1 MGVLLHGGV
10 IVLRDFIDEAD
21 LLVEDG
27 KIVKLGKNI
36 ESGYSKVVDVRGRL
50 LLPGAVDPHVHGREP
65 GLEYKDDFTHT
76 SMAALLGGVTTV
88 LDMPNTVPPVDGPA
102 RLTDKRALLSG
113 KSYVDFGLYAVLYDY
128 PDDVESRIVE
138 LVRAGAIG
146 FKAFMGQTV
155 GGIPPPSF
163 GAIYRAMEL
172 SRKLGFVVV
181 FHAEDRGCVDFFTAD
196 VLRAGRIGLRAYSDA
211 RPPIC
216 ERLSIDYITSIADIA
231 GGRAYIAHLSTTRSL
246 GVAAR
251 FRETFPRIF
260 VETTPTYLFF
270 DYEHHEKLGALLKVN
285 PPIRSFRDRRKLW
298 EALSRGVI
306 DVVATDHAPHAPHEK
321 TVDFWEAAPGVASV
335 QHLLPLMVSSAL
347 EGFITLNKV
356 VELCSEN
363 PARIFGLYPAKGTL
377 LPGAD
382 ADIVVVDPAVE
393 YTVTEESLAY
403 KHKLSPYIGWRL
415 RGRVDKVFL
424 RGELAVDDGVL
435 VADKPRGRPVR

>member
-1 MGVLLHGGV
+1 LL
-10 IVLRDFIDEAD
+10 
-21 LLVEDG
+21 
-27 KIVKLGKNI
+27 
-36 ESGYSKVVDVRGRL
+36 
-50 LLPGAVDPHVHGREP
+50 
-65 GLEYKDDFTHT
+65 
-76 SMAALLGGVTTV
+76 
-88 LDMPNTVPPVDGPA
+88 
-102 RLTDKRALLSG
+102 
-113 KSYVDFGLYAVLYDY
+113 
-128 PDDVESRIVE
+128 
-138 LVRAGAIG
+138 
-146 FKAFMGQTV
+146 
-155 GGIPPPSF
+155 
-163 GAIYRAMEL
+163 
-172 SRKLGFVVV
+172 
-181 FHAEDRGCVDFFTAD
+181 
-196 VLRAGRIGLRAYSDA
+196 
-211 RPPIC
+211 
-216 ERLSIDYITSIADIA
+216 
-231 GGRAYIAHLSTTRSL
+231 
-246 GVAAR
+246 
-251 FRETFPRIF
+251 
-260 VETTPTYLFF
+260 
-270 DYEHHEKLGALLKVN
+270 
-285 PPIRSFRDRRKLW
+285 

-382 ADIVVVDPAVE
+382 ADIVVVDPTVE